1 MSTFIAFT
9 IFGLFSGAAYAIVAS
24 GLTLTY
30 TTTRVFNIAHGAL
43 GMVMSFVF
51 WDVSVRQ
58 GLPPLPAL
66 LLVVGVIAPA
76 TGWFIQRFVAR
87 GLGDAPVSV
96 SLVVT
101 VALLV
106 ACIGTAQQIW
116 PPAARTVKPFFPN
129 SSFTI
134 AGTNVTAHQALTIVL
149 SGVVAAGLYGLLTRT
164 RVGTAMRASVDN
176 PELLRLFGGRPDTV
190 AALSWAIG
198 TSLAALGGI
207 LLVSQVGLDY
217 YALTLLVISAF
228 AAAVFGRLKS
238 LPLTFAGGMALGL
251 AEAYAKGYL
260 PTDGL
265 LSKVGNVIAP
275 LFLFAVVI
283 GMPQTQLRIG
293 QVKGIVTAPV
303 PSLRASAGWG
313 AALVLGMAVYTAGM
327 GEADLLLLGTAATY
341 AIVML
346 SLVLLT
352 GYGGHVSLGQFTF
365 AGVGALT
372 YAKLDEPN
380 LVGLLVS
387 ALVAGAVGALVA
399 LPVIRLTGLYL
410 ALATLAFAVLMD
422 KLVFQADFAFGFG
435 GALTAER
442 LSILGTRIES
452 TQGYVLVMV
461 VFFVLTAIALLTLRR
476 GVLGRLLIAL
486 RDSPAACGTLG
497 LDARWFRVGLF
508 GLSAAIAG
516 LAGGLFA
523 GLRGTIGAA
532 DFQFFS
538 SLTLLLFA
546 VVFGVTSVT
555 GALLGGYGLMQLPVQ
570 QSENPGVAGLL
581 FVVISVAAILLA
593 RNPNGIAS
601 YVFRL
606 GRLLE
611 ERYGTQVRARVP
623 DLAGLG
629 LPGRRDRSAATSA
642 QDEDVWD
649 EDADNLAL
657 IGDPGHTRSLEG
669 TDGSPASRVDGRPEG
684 PEGRGAH
691 VAARG

>member
-1 MSTFIAFT
+1 MTSFIAFT

-43 GMVMSFVF
+43 GMLMSFVF

-58 GLPPLPAL
+58 GLPAFPAL
-66 LLVVGVIAPA
+66 LLVVLVIAPA
-76 TGWFIQRFVAR
+76 LGWFIQRFIAR

-106 ACIGTAQQIW
+106 ACIGLAQQVW
-116 PPAARTVKPFFPN
+116 PAEDPRTVAPFLPDT
-129 SSFTI
+129 SVTV
-134 AGTNVTAHQALTIVL
+134 AGTIISAHQIITVL
-149 SGVVAAGLYGLLTRT
+149 LSVLVAGGLFVLLTRT

-176 PELLRLFGGRPDTV
+176 PDLLKLFGGNPETV

-207 LLVSQVGLDY
+207 LLASQVGLDY
-217 YALTLLVISAF
+217 YQLTLLVISAF

-265 LSKVGNVIAP
+265 ISKVGGVIAP

-283 GMPQTQLRIG
+283 AMPQTQLRIG
-293 QVKGIVTAPV
+293 QVKGIVTVPV
-303 PSLRASAGWG
+303 PSLGRSAAWSG
-313 AALVLGMAVYTAGM
+313 ALLLVVALFTAGM
-327 GEADLLLLGTAATY
+327 SESNLLLVGYAATY

-372 YAKLDEPN
+372 YAKIDEPN
-380 LVGLLVS
+380 LGGLLIS

-435 GALTAER
+435 GALTADR
-442 LSILGTRIES
+442 LSLLGTQVES
-452 TQGYVLVMV
+452 TQAYVLVMV
-461 VFFVLTAIALLTLRR
+461 VFFALTAIGLLALRR

-508 GLSAAIAG
+508 ALSATIAG

-523 GLRGTIGAA
+523 GLRGTIGAN

-555 GALLGGYGLMQLPVQ
+555 GALLGGIGLMELPVQ
-570 QSENPGVAGLL
+570 QSENPGIAGLL
-581 FVVISVAAILLA
+581 FMVIAVAAILLA

-601 YVFRL
+601 FLFRL
-606 GRLLE
+606 GHVLE
-611 ERYGTQVRARVP
+611 QRYGTRVRARIPILPTRGGDGPADGELAESTTVLS
-623 DLAGLG
+623 DLL
-629 LPGRRDRSAATSA
+629 
-642 QDEDVWD
+642 
-649 EDADNLAL
+649 
-657 IGDPGHTRSLEG
+657 HTGSLEG
-669 TDGSPASRVDGRPEG
+669 HDHDRDG
-684 PEGRGAH
+684 EGRGTH
-691 VAARG
+691 VPARG

>member
-1 MSTFIAFT
+1 MSSFIAFT

-58 GLPPLPAL
+58 GLPPLVAF
-66 LLVVGVIAPA
+66 LLVILVIAPA
-76 TGWFIQRFVAR
+76 LGWFIQRFVAR

-116 PPAARTVKPFFPN
+116 PPASRTVLPFMPGKQI
-129 SSFTI
+129 TI
-134 AGTNVTAHQALTIVL
+134 AGTNVSAHQIITILLSIAVAL
-149 SGVVAAGLYGLLTRT
+149 GLFALLTRT
-164 RVGTAMRASVDN
+164 RIGTAMRASVDN
-176 PELLRLFGGRPDTV
+176 PDLLKLFGGNPETV

-275 LFLFAVVI
+275 LFLFAVVVA
-283 GMPQTQLRIG
+283 MPQTQLRIG
-293 QVKGIVTAPV
+293 QVKGLVYAPV
-303 PSLRASAGWG
+303 PSLAKSSGWG
-313 AALVLGMAVYTAGM
+313 FAMIVIATLFTAGM
-327 GEADLLLLGTAATY
+327 SESNLLLVGTAATY

-380 LVGLLVS
+380 LYGLLIS
-387 ALVAGAVGALVA
+387 ALVAAGVGALVA

-422 KLVFQADFAFGFG
+422 KLIFQADFAFGYG
-435 GALTAER
+435 GALTAKR
-442 LSILGTRIES
+442 LSLFGTRVES
-452 TQGYVLVMV
+452 TQAYVMV
-461 VFFVLTAIALLTLRR
+461 MIVFFVLTGLLLLALRR
-476 GVLGRLLIAL
+476 GTLGRLLIAL

-508 GLSAAIAG
+508 GLSAGIAG

-555 GALLGGYGLMQLPVQ
+555 GALLGGIGLMELPVQ
-570 QSENPGVAGLL
+570 QSANPGAAGLL

-593 RNPNGIAS
+593 RNPNGVA
-601 YVFRL
+601 YYLFRL
-606 GRLLE
+606 GNLLDA
-611 ERYGTQVRARVP
+611 RYGTALRARIPILPVRTP
-623 DLAGLG
+623 DDAEPAGLEV
-629 LPGRRDRSAATSA
+629 LLDDAVPTTPRHAAGG
-642 QDEDVWD
+642 EEV
-649 EDADNLAL
+649 
-657 IGDPGHTRSLEG
+657 
-669 TDGSPASRVDGRPEG
+669 
-684 PEGRGAH
+684 GAH
-691 VAARG
+691 VASRG

>member
-1 MSTFIAFT
+1 MSSFLAFT

-58 GLPPLPAL
+58 GLPPLPAF
-66 LLVVGVIAPA
+66 LLVILVIAPA
-76 TGWFIQRFVAR
+76 IGWFIQRFVAR

-116 PPAARTVKPFFPN
+116 PPASRTVQPFMPGKQI
-129 SSFTI
+129 TI
-134 AGTNVTAHQALTIVL
+134 AGTNVSAHQIITILLSVAVAL
-149 SGVVAAGLYGLLTRT
+149 GLFALLTRT
-164 RVGTAMRASVDN
+164 RIGTAMRASVDN
-176 PELLRLFGGRPDTV
+176 PDLLRLFGGNPETV

-275 LFLFAVVI
+275 LFLFVVVV

-293 QVKGIVTAPV
+293 QVKGLVYAPV
-303 PSLRASAGWG
+303 PSLPKSAGWG
-313 AALVLGMAVYTAGM
+313 FGLIVIATLFTAGM
-327 GEADLLLLGTAATY
+327 SEANLLLIGTAATY

-380 LVGLLVS
+380 LLGLLIS
-387 ALVAGAVGALVA
+387 ALVAAGVGALVA

-422 KLVFQADFAFGFG
+422 KLIFQADFAFGFG

-442 LSILGTRIES
+442 LSLFGTQVES
-452 TQGYVLVMV
+452 TQAYVMVMV
-461 VFFVLTAIALLTLRR
+461 VFFVLTALALLSLRR
-476 GVLGRLLIAL
+476 GSLGRLLIAL

-508 GLSAAIAG
+508 GLSAGIAG

-555 GALLGGYGLMQLPVQ
+555 GALLGGIGLMELPVQ

-581 FVVISVAAILLA
+581 FVIISVAAILLA
-593 RNPNGIAS
+593 RNPNGVA
-601 YVFRL
+601 YYLFRFGNWL
-606 GRLLE
+606 DR
-611 ERYGTQVRARVP
+611 RYGTTVRARIPILPVRAP
-623 DLAGLG
+623 DPDGPSSGISDLLDG
-629 LPGRRDRSAATSA
+629 
-642 QDEDVWD
+642 DVHHHGT
-649 EDADNLAL
+649 DADGPAV
-657 IGDPGHTRSLEG
+657 GVEG
-669 TDGSPASRVDGRPEG
+669 EEVGAYVAP
-684 PEGRGAH
+684 RG
-691 VAARG
+691 